1 MSKTLFR
8 EILFTSD
15 LTPVELPNSTETE
28 VPSVLMYIGKQRD
41 DDPLRIQIEEI
52 VPVANPTIIDPVH
65 YNAQNP
71 TLGIENN
78 YQDLMGI
85 KACLDNFVDE
95 TISCDGAKH
104 EAYVPLE
111 MSIDQPDDLFP
122 LVIEVQGERLLFPEG
137 TRFSDF
143 QARLFTYGVIVGRYR
158 PHM

>member
-28 VPSVLMYIGKQRD
+28 VPAVLMYVGKQRN

-52 VPVANPTIIDPVH
+52 VPAINPTIIDPVL

-71 TLGIENN
+71 TIGIENN

-85 KACLDNFVDE
+85 KVCLDNFVDE

-104 EAYVPLE
+104 EAYVPFD
-111 MSIDQPDDLFP
+111 SNADNPDDIFP
-122 LVIEVQGERLLFPEG
+122 LVIEVQGERILFPVG
-137 TRFSDF
+137 TKFIDF
-143 QARLFTYGVIVGRYR
+143 QARLFTYGVLVGRYR
-158 PHM
+158 EHT